1 MLSIVALP
9 LALLSG
15 LGVALLYSFSG
26 RAGRRVLIVLI
37 DFLRA
42 FPVLVLLIL
51 ISYGLPFVGIT
62 LSNFAAAVLALV
74 LNNTGYFGE
83 IFRAGLAAVP
93 KGQYEAASAQTGRAE
108 WRERV

>member
-1 MLSIVALP
+1 MIYPLLLQGLRLTLMLSIVALP

-62 LSNFAAAVLALV
+62 LSNRSEERRV
-74 LNNTGYFGE
+74 
-83 IFRAGLAAVP
+83 
-93 KGQYEAASAQTGRAE
+93 GQGCVSTCRLR
-108 WRERV
+108 WSPSH